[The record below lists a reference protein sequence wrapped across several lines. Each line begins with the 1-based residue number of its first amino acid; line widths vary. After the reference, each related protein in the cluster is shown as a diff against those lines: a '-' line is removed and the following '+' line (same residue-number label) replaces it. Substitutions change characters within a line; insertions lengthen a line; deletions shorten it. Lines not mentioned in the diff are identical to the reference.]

1 MGDFLTDVETLRKRA
16 REHIDQGPITSAYG
30 ADRDRVIEVLNDAL
44 ATELVCVLRYKRH
57 YFTATG
63 IEAGPVAVEF
73 LQHANEEMAHADLIA
88 MRITQLQGQP
98 NFDPASLTSR
108 SHSEYDASIGLA
120 EMITEDLVAERVA
133 IASYSDV
140 IRWLGDNDPTTRRM
154 LEGILA
160 VEEEHATDLLS
171 LLEEVG
177 RR

>member
-30 ADRDRVIEVLNDAL
+30 ADRDRVIDVLNDAL